1 MKILIAVA
9 TLSLLSLSYP
19 SLALEYDFENHP
31 SGVSGHASVVETNG
45 ELALVFSN
53 GAQARQ
59 AAKLHAILSA
69 YGAEYDFE
77 NAPNG
82 VKGYASVATTDT
94 GPTLVFASGHKVWP
108 AARLHEIFS
117 AYGLALLDDKGE
129 PIPDTAHSFSSAHVL
144 LSALELHNTLTPY
157 QQP

>member
-1 MKILIAVA
+1 MKILITVA
-9 TLSLLSLSYP
+9 TLSMLSLSYP
-19 SLALEYDFENHP
+19 LLALEYDFENHP
-31 SGVSGHASVVETNG
+31 SGVSGHASVVETDG
-45 ELALVFSN
+45 ELTLVFLN

-59 AAKLHAILSA
+59 AAKLHSILNA
-69 YGAEYDFE
+69 YGQNYDFE

-82 VKGYASVATTDT
+82 VRGYASVATTDK

-129 PIPDTAHSFSSAHVL
+129 PIPDKDLSFSSAHVL
-144 LSALELHNTLTPY
+144 LSALELHNILTPY